1 LFLAVLFLPAWLPE
15 ESPQELAQLAADRES
30 LRFVEVVPS
39 REFFQAPRRPA
50 VQSDADRRS
59 MTRERAPQPENDMA
73 FSRGNTPEPVVG
85 GPQPEP
91 PGGAPPPPES
101 AMSADDPRLA
111 DASETYVPV
120 PREDSR
126 AAGRGGSA
134 LGQTLRD
141 LQRYLRQDNFD
152 NAQGGD
158 TDLGSDLQ
166 FDSKGVDF
174 GPWLRR
180 FKHQI
185 ESNWLVPQA
194 AGMLRGRVIV
204 QFYVLRNGAI
214 VDLRVIEPATV
225 PAFTTSSL
233 NALRLS
239 NPTAALPPEYP
250 DDRVLFTV
258 TFRYN

>member
-1 LFLAVLFLPAWLPE
+1 MY
-15 ESPQELAQLAADRES
+15 
-30 LRFVEVVPS
+30 PS
-39 REFFQAPRRPA
+39 RVKIHARRAEAAAPLVKRFE
-50 VQSDADRRS
+50 
-59 MTRERAPQPENDMA
+59 T
-73 FSRGNTPEPVVG
+73 FSVTFARTI
-85 GPQPEP
+85 
-91 PGGAPPPPES
+91 
-101 AMSADDPRLA
+101 
-111 DASETYVPV
+111 
-120 PREDSR
+120 
-126 AAGRGGSA
+126 
-134 LGQTLRD
+134 
-141 LQRYLRQDNFD
+141 
-152 NAQGGD
+152 
-158 TDLGSDLQ
+158 
-166 FDSKGVDF
+166 SKGVDF